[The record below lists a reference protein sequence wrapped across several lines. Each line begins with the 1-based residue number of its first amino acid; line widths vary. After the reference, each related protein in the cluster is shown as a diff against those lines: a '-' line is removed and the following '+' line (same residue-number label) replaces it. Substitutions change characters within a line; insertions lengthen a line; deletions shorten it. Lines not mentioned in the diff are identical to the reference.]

1 MPHRQNFPRGIY
13 LITPDSPDTSSL
25 LATLDTVLS
34 ADASGIVAVQYRAKT
49 LPPTQSHA
57 RAQAVLELCRRH
69 DVPMLVNDSLDL
81 ALAIGADGVHLGM
94 GDGSL
99 AEARARLGAEAVVG
113 ATCHADLARAHAA
126 LAEGASYV
134 AFGAMYPSSS
144 KPRAARAPL
153 ALLGEARAAL
163 PAGVPIAAIGGI
175 DVHNAAAVARAGA
188 DWLCVISAVF
198 DAPDPAAAVRALM
211 AAFAS

>member
-1 MPHRQNFPRGIY
+1 MLTALDAALGA
-13 LITPDSPDTSSL
+13 DT
-25 LATLDTVLS
+25 D
-34 ADASGIVAVQYRAKT
+34 GIVAVQYRVKT
-49 LPPTQSHA
+49 LPPAARHA
-57 RAQAVLELCRRH
+57 QAQAVLGLCRRYG
-69 DVPMLVNDSLDL
+69 VPMLVNDSLDL
-81 ALAIGADGVHLGM
+81 ALAIKADGVHLGM

-99 AEARARLGAEAVVG
+99 AEARARLGARALVG

-134 AFGAMYPSSS
+134 AFGAMFPSPS
-144 KPRAARAPL
+144 KPQAERAPL

-163 PAGVPIAAIGGI
+163 PADVPIAAIGGI

-198 DAPDPAAAVRALM
+198 DAPDPAAAVRVLM